1 MEYFFGSII
10 SWIVSNILNR
20 FFFRARKT
28 DQIIETLEE
37 RLAGKDKSI
46 ERLRREQKR
55 RAKERHHIVQ
65 ALKRS
70 GLSTD
75 RLIDRYDKPLNAIL
89 ISYATQVEPTQKG
102 FYRKCKF
109 IRDEL
114 MTYNAKGLGG
124 SDFLIPPTK
133 VPNWIKNNE
142 DLQTWFEQDI
152 LKGRYC
158 KLKLLILFDLRKKA
172 FWHNYVPYEQKK
184 PWNFTLGEVLDVEDI
199 FTEKQISKI
208 ALSDIVRSGDIAW
221 LASDILSLEE
231 LEIIHK
237 NQSLIEGELGNPS
250 LRLLSSDSMVAMLS
264 TVLAR
269 HGISNPDEVA
279 KVIVGEAKFW
289 HSRLR

>member
-208 ALSDIVRSGDIAW
+208 ALSDIVRSGDIA
-221 LASDILSLEE
+221 
-231 LEIIHK
+231 
-237 NQSLIEGELGNPS
+237 
-250 LRLLSSDSMVAMLS
+250 
-264 TVLAR
+264 
-269 HGISNPDEVA
+269 
-279 KVIVGEAKFW
+279 
-289 HSRLR
+289 

>member
-102 FYRKCKF
+102 FYR
-109 IRDEL
+109 R
-114 MTYNAKGLGG
+114 
-124 SDFLIPPTK
+124 K
-133 VPNWIKNNE
+133 V
-142 DLQTWFEQDI
+142 
-152 LKGRYC
+152 C
-158 KLKLLILFDLRKKA
+158 
-172 FWHNYVPYEQKK
+172 
-184 PWNFTLGEVLDVEDI
+184 
-199 FTEKQISKI
+199 
-208 ALSDIVRSGDIAW
+208 
-221 LASDILSLEE
+221 
-231 LEIIHK
+231 
-237 NQSLIEGELGNPS
+237 
-250 LRLLSSDSMVAMLS
+250 
-264 TVLAR
+264 
-269 HGISNPDEVA
+269 
-279 KVIVGEAKFW
+279 
-289 HSRLR
+289 